1 MEILVSK
8 LTNLLSQTLDLE
20 LWDLESQVKKEVDA
34 AGQLLEPRPQEVPPQ
49 LLLALEKD
57 GRSLAR
63 GYEAARGVSEN
74 ILQGLRAHREAH
86 KVMGL
91 WIET

>member
-1 MEILVSK
+1 M
-8 LTNLLSQTLDLE
+8 TNLLSQTLDLE
-20 LWDLESQVKKEVDA
+20 LRDLESQVKKEVDA

-49 LLLALEKD
+49 LLLTLEKD

-86 KVMGL
+86 KVMGQ
-91 WIET
+91 WIEI